1 MFAKERQSKIEQLIL
16 ERGSASVLRLSQMFN
31 VSEVTIRKDL
41 DELQKG
47 NRVVRTHGGAVVKYQ
62 SRPDWCFQNLAVVCL
77 EEKQQIA
84 RKALEFIEDG
94 DSILMDGA
102 TTVREL
108 AVLIN
113 SSELKNITIITN
125 SIELA
130 QTFDREAIEVILVG
144 GSLNPKLNTVTG
156 PIAERNISYINVDK
170 CFIGISG
177 IDEAFGFSTDEFSDA
192 AIKLNICR
200 SSKQS
205 FVLADHTKFR
215 KRYLAKVFDL
225 DGYRVCGD

>member
-84 RKALEFIEDG
+84 RTALEFIEDG
-94 DSILMDGA
+94 ESI
-102 TTVREL
+102 
-108 AVLIN
+108 
-113 SSELKNITIITN
+113 
-125 SIELA
+125 
-130 QTFDREAIEVILVG
+130 
-144 GSLNPKLNTVTG
+144 
-156 PIAERNISYINVDK
+156 
-170 CFIGISG
+170 
-177 IDEAFGFSTDEFSDA
+177 
-192 AIKLNICR
+192 
-200 SSKQS
+200 
-205 FVLADHTKFR
+205 
-215 KRYLAKVFDL
+215 
-225 DGYRVCGD
+225 